1 MDQGEIEYRPPSAFQ
16 QNQNKPLPTP
26 SPDQRTNSVAGIP
39 VVKIPSMTRAKTS
52 DRRVSM
58 IDTFKMG
65 SSKVLTAIKS
75 PVGSD
80 SVGLDAKDTI
90 VFSSTT
96 RSDRMANVCFGL
108 YSNGYIN
115 GMFSDISV
123 HVLGKTYNLHRI
135 VLINNKYFAL
145 RMLELQG
152 DVKPNKDGKY
162 DLTIDMQDSNVTHEA
177 LQVVFARLYGYFED
191 RVKTESL
198 KSLLATA
205 HYFHDSDLC
214 DMCADFI
221 KTIKFSPQNA
231 LDYINYSS
239 TFDYGDTSV
248 LFLRHVLIYLCRE
261 ATVDKNLQEVTF
273 PQLEFSWLARI
284 VQSDTFYILSEFE
297 RFEFI
302 RNVLTR
308 KFETEKFG
316 GMKGLIHE
324 MTSHVL
330 ALGRLPVS
338 QGKPGLVTP
347 PQEPVSQND
356 VFISAAEQAASTN
369 VVFLGK
375 LATVSSPS
383 LPPTEINPDHV
394 DAAINLLS
402 KGLLYAHI
410 PLAQY
415 DKIRTE
421 GVVPGFVFDRHFRI
435 HHDMIRLVETTPKG
449 IQKLG
454 VAYHYNRKNVVV
466 VEGEPEGFFDVIMGQ
481 VYKHDLLEM
490 PPFRFGVEF
499 GGVVPVVTADSNGK
513 PPAPGNA
520 LLKVLKGIVG
530 ESLLSR
536 GVPYAGSLWSVKIE
550 KSVDEGVN
558 NLEVLL
564 VRKTGSKDS
573 TICIDS
579 RPEAKFWCRI
589 ITYVS
594 VNSTVTEAYTFE
606 STGVSF
612 LNQPTRIGQA
622 NPELFK
628 ELYVAG
634 TMEPNTTSV
643 RLAVLLGV
651 L

>member
-1 MDQGEIEYRPPSAFQ
+1 MEELEYRPPSAS
-16 QNQNKPLPTP
+16 KPLPTP
-26 SPDQRTNSVAGIP
+26 SPDQRPASVGGIP
-39 VVKIPSMTRAKTS
+39 TAKIPSMTRVRTG

-58 IDTFKMG
+58 IDGIKLG
-65 SSKVLTAIKS
+65 STKVLNAIKPNNGAS
-75 PVGSD
+75 EP
-80 SVGLDAKDTI
+80 VGLDSKDTI

-96 RSDRMANVCFGL
+96 RSDRMANVCYGL
-108 YSNGYIN
+108 YHNGYIN
-115 GMFSDISV
+115 GMFSDITV
-123 HVLGKTYNLHRI
+123 HVLGKTYNLHRLA
-135 VLINNKYFAL
+135 LINNKYFAI
-145 RMLELQG
+145 RMLEFHG
-152 DVKPNKDGKY
+152 DSLTNKSGKF
-162 DLTIDMQDSNVTHEA
+162 DLSIDMQDPNVTHEA

-191 RVKTESL
+191 RVTTENL

-205 HYFHDSDLC
+205 YYFHDSDLC

-221 KTIKFSPQNA
+221 KTIKFTPTNA
-231 LDYINYSS
+231 LEYITYSS
-239 TFDYGDTSV
+239 TFDYGETSL

-261 ATVDKNLQEVTF
+261 AAVDKNLQETTF

-284 VQSDTFYILSEFE
+284 VQSDTFYILSEYD

-302 RNVLTR
+302 RTVLQR
-308 KFETEKFG
+308 KFETDKFG
-316 GMKGLIHE
+316 GMKGLIQD

-338 QGKPGLVTP
+338 QGKGLVTP
-347 PQEPVSQND
+347 PPEPNQQQQD

-375 LATVSSPS
+375 LAQVSSPS
-383 LPPTEINPDHV
+383 LPPAEINPDHV

-415 DKIRTE
+415 DKIRNE

-435 HHDMIRLVETTPKG
+435 HHDMIRLVDTCPKG

-454 VAYHYNRKNVVV
+454 VSYHYNRKNVVV
-466 VEGEPEGFFDVIMGQ
+466 REGAPESFFDVVMGQ

-499 GGVVPVVTADSNGK
+499 GGVVPQVAVETSGK

-520 LLKVLKGIVG
+520 LLKVLKGSLG
-530 ESLLSR
+530 ESLVSR
-536 GVPYAGSLWSVKIE
+536 GVPYAGSMWSIKIE
-550 KSVDEGVN
+550 KGVEESLN
-558 NLEVLL
+558 HVEVSL
-564 VRKTGSKDS
+564 VRKLGAKDS
-573 TICIDS
+573 TICVDS
-579 RPEAKFWCRI
+579 RPEAKFWCRVI
-589 ITYVS
+589 AYVC

-612 LNQPTRIGQA
+612 LTQPTRIGDVNA
-622 NPELFK
+622 ELFK

-634 TMEPNTTSV
+634 NTEPNATSV
-643 RLAVLLGV
+643 RMAVLLGV